1 MDGNHVDSQPAT
13 TKSAP
18 IDHTWL
24 LTFGFVILVIV
35 ATSLRLV
42 QSNESLWIDELHTAW
57 TVDAGLSQIL
67 SRAGQG
73 NYSPLYF
80 LLPWLSTRVFG
91 MHEWSL
97 RLPSL
102 LAGIV
107 LVPVCF
113 VIARQWFRSR
123 AMACLAAALV
133 TLDPHLLFYS
143 LDARPYA
150 MVQLG
155 AVLHIWLLSRLM
167 QARRSGGEQTAFCL
181 LGIAL
186 VYLHY
191 TSALLLVAEF
201 TFSLVWLVIS
211 RDRQAFR
218 RTFSYFAAM
227 AVGCLPSVFAV
238 RTIAARRGLWN
249 QFVPQQNNLL
259 EIFPLSVYLYTAAGA
274 LAAIATARLLR
285 RKTPIL
291 AYGTSNDHCAGQSF
305 RAVMLL
311 LVCWLFVP
319 LIITW
324 QTTRIDLARLFFRR
338 YLMFSYCAMILL
350 TCGLGALCPSRRSRL
365 TFALLVATVTGY
377 SLGPW
382 RQIQQDGRVVR
393 HGHEDWRGAVAA
405 VNKGADG
412 TQPIFIRAGLIEES
426 LLSSPADMEAFR
438 DYLLL
443 PVSSLYK
450 ISGSHGPVYP
460 LTANPDI
467 KLPKTLLEQVQAGG
481 GCWLVVRGRNWVE
494 RNGAK
499 LVRTIHDDLRIEQT
513 RFFGNVIVIHCRI
526 TH

>member
-1 MDGNHVDSQPAT
+1 
-13 TKSAP
+13 
-18 IDHTWL
+18 L
-24 LTFGFVILVIV
+24 LTFGFVALVIV
-35 ATSLRLV
+35 AASLRLV

-57 TVDAGLSQIL
+57 TVDAGLSRIL

-123 AMACLAAALV
+123 AIACLAAVLV

-150 MVQLG
+150 IVQLG
-155 AVLHIWLLSRLM
+155 AVLHIWLLSRLL
-167 QARRSGGEQTAFCL
+167 QARRSVGEQTAYCL

-186 VYLHY
+186 VYMHY

-201 TFSLVWLVIS
+201 TFSLIWLVIS
-211 RDRQAFR
+211 HDRQVFH
-218 RTFSYFAAM
+218 RTSICHAVM
-227 AVGCLPSVFAV
+227 ASGCLPSVFAV

-259 EIFPLSVYLYTAAGA
+259 EIFPLSTYLYAAAGA
-274 LAAIATARLLR
+274 MAAIATVRLLW

-291 AYGTSNDHCAGQSF
+291 DYGKSNDLCTGHKFHAL
-305 RAVMLL
+305 MLL

-319 LIITW
+319 LIIAW

-350 TCGLGALCPSRRSRL
+350 TCGLGVLCPSRRARL
-365 TFALLVATVTGY
+365 TFALLVAAVTGY

-382 RQIQQDGRVVR
+382 RQFQQDGRVVR
-393 HGHEDWRGAVAA
+393 HSHEDWRGAVAA
-405 VNKGADG
+405 VNRDAGNKDAGR
-412 TQPIFIRAGLIEES
+412 TQPIFVRAGLIEES
-426 LLSSPADMEAFR
+426 LLSSSADVEASR

-450 ISGSHGPVYP
+450 IKGSSELLYP

-467 KLPKTLLEQVQAGG
+467 KLPQNLLEQVQAGG
-481 GCWLVVRGRNWVE
+481 GCWLVVRGRDWVDQ
-494 RNGAK
+494 NGAN
-499 LVRTIHDDLRIEQT
+499 LVRAIHDDLRMEQPS
-513 RFFGNVIVIHCRI
+513 FFGNVAVLRCQI
-526 TH
+526 TN